1 MHKSVVTLLVLSS
14 IIAPASGQQKAAE
27 PPRQATRTA
36 PGDTGFISPAEV
48 NIRIEP
54 DERMLVVMAAL
65 NIAGFDTEPTGE
77 TLSPAR
83 VALRKDIV
91 KLSPEVKAQ
100 LAAFYKA
107 NRREGVDEASDA
119 MRYAMLSFMMT
130 QPPGFTVN
138 AETVPPDLKPLAE
151 FSKLVSNFY
160 ISSGMKELVP
170 KYMAVNHSYAAA
182 YRRPVG
188 ELIHSVLDYFHTR
201 PETVVTMKPLV
212 VEAEGPNK
220 QSKDKTKLVA
230 RNRTRQVYIVPES
243 LAPIDTAAV
252 RADILNQK
260 DDQLARRVGDDYLV
274 VVGPSRRINLTA
286 VRQALIRFVLDPV
299 IERHLK
305 AALEYKDPITKLVS
319 GVPTAGREF
328 KGSVYLVLRESL
340 AQAAE
345 ARMRRIEATESGSS
359 YGEQDAVFDLAQ
371 AYLRGAVLAF
381 HFYDALKGYEQV
393 GVDIDSVID
402 QLVASAK
409 FEREQQ
415 RPAEF
420 EATIAQVSAARR
432 ARASR
437 SAASESLSP
446 TAGRILKSDDLIRER
461 RFVEARPLL
470 EEVLKSEPGNPRA
483 LFGMAQV
490 VSNSPSPVELDPKA
504 DEDDKIQAQ
513 YDRLESAV
521 KLYRKAIEHASR
533 ENEAWLVQ
541 WSHVYV
547 GRILDFQE
555 FRADAIAEYERAIA
569 LGEIANGAYKEA
581 VEGKQRPYVKR

>member
-1 MHKSVVTLLVLSS
+1 MRKPAVTFLVLLSLV
-14 IIAPASGQQKAAE
+14 APAPAQQKAAE
-27 PPRQATRTA
+27 PPRQTA
-36 PGDTGFISPAEV
+36 QAAPRDSGFISPAEV
-48 NIRIEP
+48 NVRIEP
-54 DERMLVVMAAL
+54 DERMLVVLAAL

-77 TLSPAR
+77 ALSPAR
-83 VALRKDIV
+83 AALRKDLV
-91 KLSPEVKAQ
+91 KISPEIRTQ

-130 QPPGFTVN
+130 PPPGFTVN

-160 ISSGMKELVP
+160 ISSGMKELLP
-170 KYMAVNHSYAAA
+170 KYMAVNQSYAAA

-188 ELIHSVLDYFHTR
+188 ELIHSVLDYFHTK
-201 PETVVTMKPLV
+201 PETVVSMKPLV
-212 VEAEGPNK
+212 VETQESRK
-220 QSKDKTKLVA
+220 QKKDKPTLVA

-243 LAPIDTAAV
+243 LAPIDSAAV

-260 DDQLARRVGDDYLV
+260 DDLLARRVGDDYLV

-286 VRQALIRFVLDPV
+286 IRQALIRFVLDPV

-305 AALEYKDPITKLVS
+305 AALEYKDPIIKLVS

-328 KGSVYLVLRESL
+328 KGSVYLILRESL

-359 YGEQDAVFDLAQ
+359 YSEQDAVFDLAQ

-393 GVDIDSVID
+393 GVDIDGVID

-415 RPAEF
+415 RPLEF
-420 EATIAQVSAARR
+420 EATVAQVSAARR
-432 ARASR
+432 ARASKP
-437 SAASESLSP
+437 AASEALSP
-446 TAGRILKSDDLIRER
+446 TASRILRSDDLIRER
-461 RFVEARPLL
+461 RFGEARPLL

-490 VSNSPSPVELDPKA
+490 ISNSPSPVELDPKA

-513 YDRLESAV
+513 YDRLEAAV
-521 KLYRKAIEHASR
+521 KLFRKAIEHASR